1 MDRVGFVI
9 DDRCL
14 LHDPGPGHPESPQRL
29 AAVREAL
36 LASDPPASR
45 QPVAARPARPD
56 ELALIHD
63 PSYIE
68 SVEKACARGAGR
80 LDPDTGYVRES
91 CQAALLAAGAAL
103 ECVDRICTGRL
114 ERAFAFVRPPGHHA
128 LPARAMGFCFFNNVA
143 IAAAYA
149 RARHGL
155 ERIAVVD
162 FDLHHGNGTQA
173 AFYRDPHVLYVSSH
187 QFPFYPGTGAVDEI
201 GEREGKGYTLN
212 FPLPAGTG
220 DATFVP
226 LYRKVVS
233 AVLEQ
238 FRPQLVLVSAGF
250 DAHRRDPLGGLL
262 VSTEGFAWAAGALV
276 AAADRCCGGRILFVL
291 EGGYDMDALRSC
303 TRAVME
309 VLERGAPDA
318 PPPAEDRLF
327 RELSERVRCSAGD
340 LWKW

>member
-1 MDRVGFVI
+1 MNRVGFAI
-9 DDRCL
+9 DDRCA
-14 LHDPGPGHPESPQRL
+14 LHDPGPGHPESPRRL

-36 LASDPPASR
+36 LSLGWREGR
-45 QPVAARPARPD
+45 QQVSARLARPE

-63 PSYIE
+63 YSYIE

-80 LDPDTGYVRES
+80 LDPDTGYSRDS
-91 CQAALLAAGAAL
+91 YQAALLAVGAVL
-103 ECVDRICTGRL
+103 ECVDRIVGGSL
-114 ERAFAFVRPPGHHA
+114 DRAFAFVRPPGHHA

-149 RARHGL
+149 RGRHGL
-155 ERIAVVD
+155 ERVAVVD

-173 AFYRDPHVLYVSSH
+173 AFYDDPHVLYISSH
-187 QFPFYPGTGAVDEI
+187 QFPFYPGTGAIDEI
-201 GEREGKGYTLN
+201 GHEEGKGYTLN

-220 DATFVP
+220 DETFVP
-226 LYRKVVS
+226 LYDKVAR

-238 FRPQLVLVSAGF
+238 FHPQLVLVSAGF

-276 AAADRCCGGRILFVL
+276 AAADRCCGGKILFVL
-291 EGGYDMDALRSC
+291 EGGYDMEALRAC
-303 TRAVME
+303 TRAVIEVME
-309 VLERGAPDA
+309 HGVPDA

-327 RELSERVRCSAGD
+327 RELSERVRRCLGD
-340 LWKW
+340 LWQW

>member
-1 MDRVGFVI
+1 MDRIGFVI

-36 LASDPPASR
+36 LSSDSPESR
-45 QPVAARPARPD
+45 QPVAARPARLD

-91 CQAALLAAGAAL
+91 YQAALLAAGAAL

-187 QFPFYPGTGAVDEI
+187 QFPFYPGTGAVDET

-226 LYRKVVS
+226 LYHKVVS

-327 RELSERVRCSAGD
+327 RELSERVQRSAGD